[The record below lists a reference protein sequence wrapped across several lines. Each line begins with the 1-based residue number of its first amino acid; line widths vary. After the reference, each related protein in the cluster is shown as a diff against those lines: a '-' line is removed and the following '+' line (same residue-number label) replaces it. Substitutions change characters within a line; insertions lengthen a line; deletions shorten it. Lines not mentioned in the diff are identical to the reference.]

1 MARDQQEKLML
12 KQWLVD
18 SEQSFAVLQ
27 KQSEVEFNKLRQLY
41 NDKTGVDSVSIVKQN
56 EKSSAL
62 FTEVVRIGEEQERV
76 I

>member
-1 MARDQQEKLML
+1 
-12 KQWLVD
+12 
-18 SEQSFAVLQ
+18 VLQ